1 MVVLLL
7 NEQIGNELVQIFIH
21 VIGDQVFSLHDR
33 ADFFNFFLEFDSNE
47 HHYFLSIHFI
57 EAD

>member
-7 NEQIGNELVQIFIH
+7 DEQIGNELVQIFKD

-33 ADFFNFFLEFDSNE
+33 TDFFYFFLESDSNE